1 MRQSMKFV
9 LCGLVSLAM
18 VQTVQAAEQHHSM
31 DMDMS
36 GMGASAEQHHDMA
49 MTSSEATPEQQVIH
63 ASGVIKEIDLV
74 NKKIT
79 IAHDAIPAISWPAMT
94 MRFTFTTQDES
105 INALTVG
112 AAVNFSFIQ
121 QGNISLLKT
130 ISVIPS

>member
-1 MRQSMKFV
+1 
-9 LCGLVSLAM
+9 
-18 VQTVQAAEQHHSM
+18 
-31 DMDMS
+31 
-36 GMGASAEQHHDMA
+36 MA

>member
-63 ASGVIKEIDLV
+63 ASGVVKEIDLV

-79 IAHDAIPAISWPAMT
+79 IAHDAIPAVGWPEMT
-94 MRFTFTTQDES
+94 MRFTFTSQDDS

-121 QGNISLLKT
+121 QGNISLLQT
-130 ISVIPS
+130 INVVPS

>member
-9 LCGLVSLAM
+9 LCGLFSLAM
-18 VQTVQAAEQHHSM
+18 VQAVQATEQHHSM

-36 GMGASAEQHHDMA
+36 SMASPAEHHDMA
-49 MTSSEATPEQQVIH
+49 MANAEATPEQQIIH
-63 ASGVIKEIDLV
+63 ASGVVKEIDLV

-79 IAHDAIPAISWPAMT
+79 IAHDAIPAVGWPEMT
-94 MRFTFTTQDES
+94 MRFTFTSQDDS

-121 QGNISLLKT
+121 QGNISLLQT
-130 ISVIPS
+130 INVVPS